1 MKYVID
7 ASVALAC
14 VLNEPDSAAA
24 NALRDD
30 FKRQFHELIAPD
42 LLPAEMAHALTKAE
56 RRRIIRQGEAEVLL
70 ATFLNPSPI
79 LHPYGP
85 LLSRAIELSS
95 RQRVGFYDCLYV
107 ALAEREQCS
116 VVTIDQPLV
125 AHFRG
130 LSFTCH
136 HCSSTAI

>member
-14 VLNEPDSAAA
+14 VLNDPDSAAA
-24 NALRDD
+24 NDLRTD
-30 FKRQFHELIAPD
+30 FKRQIHELIAPD
-42 LLPAEMAHALTKAE
+42 ILPAEMAHVLTKAE

-70 ATFLNPSPI
+70 ASFLNPSPV

-85 LLSRAIELSS
+85 LLSRGLELSS
-95 RQRVGFYDCLYV
+95 RERVGFYGCLYV

-125 AHFRG
+125 RHFPRMVVH
-130 LSFTCH
+130 LS
-136 HCSSTAI
+136 SL